1 MNAVTPERIVAR
13 NIFWNYAG
21 MAATMAAGF
30 ITAPFLINRLGST
43 TYGLWILIGSF
54 TGYFGLLDLGVRGS
68 IGRFIAFHRGR
79 HDHGAVNEILSTA
92 FAFLCVPA
100 GITVLGTMASALVF
114 FFMFDV
120 PPEETLDVRTALII
134 VGVNLAVSFPLSAYD
149 STLWALQRFDAINV
163 VDIVVVACRTIL
175 TFFCISRGCGL
186 VSIAMLMLAATLIT
200 GMAKGI
206 IAHRLVPQLAIRAR
220 HVRRRRGRELLGYSF
235 WYLLLS
241 MNRMFTSQLSRLLIG
256 SCLGAALVTPFSIA
270 ASVIGYGNA
279 LLVAWTGVLAPVA
292 TAYHAGDQHDRQR
305 RLYLRGSRF
314 CTYFACVMVGG
325 YLFLGHPFL
334 SLWIAKDLGASFSVL
349 VVLAVGE
356 LLPMAQS
363 VAGNIL
369 LGVARHKFVAA
380 TTLMEAVICA
390 TLTAV
395 LIHYRDLVGPALAV
409 AVAGGLC
416 RGLLIAVYACRVIGC
431 TFAEYLR
438 HSFIPPMLYALPA
451 VGALGMATGRLV
463 PVSWFEFVIYSAAYT
478 IVCAGIGAV
487 LMRIDLFRKPFYSSN
502 EQTEAFESPRSVI
515 SQAAGAPTCR

>member
-1 MNAVTPERIVAR
+1 MNAVPERVVAR

-21 MAATMAAGF
+21 MAATMTAGF
-30 ITAPFLINRLGST
+30 VTAPFLINRLGST

-68 IGRFIAFHRGR
+68 IGRFMAFHRGR
-79 HDHGAVNEILSTA
+79 QDHDAVNEILSTA
-92 FAFLCVPA
+92 LAFLCIPA
-100 GITVLGTMASALVF
+100 GITVLGTMATAFVF
-114 FFMFDV
+114 FFLFDV
-120 PPEETLDVRTALII
+120 PPDETLDVRTALII

-149 STLWALQRFDAINV
+149 STLWALQRFDAINL
-163 VDIVVVACRTIL
+163 VDIVVVAVRTIL
-175 TFFCISRGCGL
+175 TFFCVSRGGGL
-186 VSIAMLMLAATLIT
+186 VSIAVLMLAATLAT
-200 GMAKGI
+200 ATAKGM
-206 IAHRLVPQLAIRAR
+206 IAHRLAPRLSIALR
-220 HVRRRRGRELLGYSF
+220 HVCASRGRELFGYSF

-256 SCLGAALVTPFSIA
+256 SCLGPALVTPFSIA

-314 CTYFACVMVGG
+314 CTYFAFVMLGG

-334 SLWIAKDLGASFSVL
+334 SLWVGKDVGASFSVL
-349 VVLAVGE
+349 VVLAIGE

-380 TTLMEAVICA
+380 TTLMEAAICA
-390 TLTAV
+390 TLTAA

-416 RGLLIAVYACRVIGC
+416 RGILIAVYACRVIGC
-431 TFAEYLR
+431 TFGEYLR
-438 HSFIPPMLYALPA
+438 HSFIPPMFYALPV
-451 VGALGMATGRLV
+451 VGALGMATVRFV
-463 PVSWFEFVIYSAAYT
+463 PGNWLEFVIYSAAY
-478 IVCAGIGAV
+478 IVVCGGIGAA
-487 LMRIDLFRKPFYSSN
+487 LMRIDLFREPFYSSN
-502 EQTEAFESPRSVI
+502 EQAETFETPASVI